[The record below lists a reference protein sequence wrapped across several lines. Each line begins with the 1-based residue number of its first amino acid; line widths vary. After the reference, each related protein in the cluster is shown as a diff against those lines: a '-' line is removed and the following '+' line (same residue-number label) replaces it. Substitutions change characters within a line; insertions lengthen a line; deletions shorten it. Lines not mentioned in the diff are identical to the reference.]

1 MLALIAFIPIALVIV
16 LMVAFKW
23 PARKAMPLTWLLA
36 FVIAVFVWKLSFTH
50 AVAYTLTGFL
60 GSGELIA
67 IIFGAIL
74 IMNTLSRSGAMNT
87 INSLFRN
94 LTPDIRVQA
103 VIIGFIFGAFIE
115 GAAGFGTP
123 AALAAPLMI
132 SVGFPPLAAAIIALQ
147 FNSVPVCF
155 GVVGTPNNAGYTTVQ
170 DALASDPAVRESWR
184 MAMNKWTA
192 IDMAVVC
199 PIILIITI
207 GILCRMFGA
216 NRKFSDV
223 VPALPFI
230 FYVAALFDVMY
241 VLLASF
247 VGVELPSL
255 VSSVITLVIV
265 FLTTK
270 KGFLVPKKPLLFVP
284 REKWDKSW
292 VSTTSVPE
300 AKKSSMS
307 ALRALLPYILIVF
320 WLVFTR
326 VSEKLGFGWAKW
338 LKTFTIGTGESGAIL
353 GLDWN
358 WAVLWSP
365 GAVFTC
371 AALITAGLQRMKPS
385 DFGGGVKDT
394 LKMVSN
400 AAIALLFGVAMVN
413 LFRFTNYDNPGMD
426 SMLIGMAE
434 ALAHMFRSAYIV
446 IAPLI
451 GVIGAFISG
460 SNTVSNTLFAGL
472 QYETAVLANLPAALI
487 VALQCNGGAIGNMI
501 CINNVVAA
509 TATTGTAGNEGKIIK
524 TNFIPCIAACI
535 TVTIVVGIAIAAGV
549 NPVPEAVVK

>member
-371 AALITAGLQRMKPS
+371 AALITAGLHRMKLS

>member
-170 DALASDPAVRESWR
+170 DALASAPAVRESWR

-358 WAVLWSP
+358 WADRKS
-365 GAVFTC
+365 
-371 AALITAGLQRMKPS
+371 
-385 DFGGGVKDT
+385 
-394 LKMVSN
+394 
-400 AAIALLFGVAMVN
+400 
-413 LFRFTNYDNPGMD
+413 
-426 SMLIGMAE
+426 
-434 ALAHMFRSAYIV
+434 
-446 IAPLI
+446 
-451 GVIGAFISG
+451 
-460 SNTVSNTLFAGL
+460 
-472 QYETAVLANLPAALI
+472 
-487 VALQCNGGAIGNMI
+487 
-501 CINNVVAA
+501 VV
-509 TATTGTAGNEGKIIK
+509 
-524 TNFIPCIAACI
+524 
-535 TVTIVVGIAIAAGV
+535 
-549 NPVPEAVVK
+549 

>member
-170 DALASDPAVRESWR
+170 DALASAPAVRESWR

-365 GAVFTC
+365 GVVFTC
-371 AALITAGLQRMKPS
+371 AALITAGLHRMKPS